1 MIRASSCSVCGAPL
15 QFEGRDVVVCTYCNA
30 ENRLLKT
37 HVGTDRGL
45 ASTSADERAELVDAM
60 RRRMMLA
67 NLAASAKKR
76 KPRLWLVTLLLLAP
90 IAVSLVFVVR
100 GARSVVNDV
109 GVHDAGLKG
118 VDDPRHWGSLR
129 PTVVDLGGDAVEDL
143 LGFYRGDP
151 RDPGKEFFAA
161 FDGATLAAKWTLGP
175 YGQYNGGQNNHVV
188 VRGGRALVVAGD
200 ATVHIVEIASGKE
213 LSAVQLSDKVQA
225 ACVPKASA
233 TSVWLQVA
241 DNQHVTVDLVS
252 GKAEHAARPADC
264 ANLGNVAAAQLVV
277 KDGGGLAY
285 AVLANEL
292 KIPGFSGQIVL
303 KTGENVVVVG
313 NKSPGTPLPMLVGG
327 TTAPPANLQE
337 AISAA
342 EVRFQQRAKF
352 FAARDGGKLAQDGGK
367 PAAFIVGGGTL
378 SLAWQKVLGPEG
390 PNSEARAASSPQAA
404 VIAGGVV
411 TCYGA
416 GSSKLR
422 LVRVEGATGKV
433 LWDILIPGTH
443 LSCDEILATATR
455 VYVVSRSSYLLA
467 FDATTG
473 AEVGLVGSRSALMR

>member
-45 ASTSADERAELVDAM
+45 ASASADERAELVDAM

-67 NLAASAKKR
+67 NIAASAKKR
-76 KPRLWLVTLLLLAP
+76 KPRLLLVALLLLAP
-90 IAVSLVFVVR
+90 IAVSLVFLVR
-100 GARSVVNDV
+100 GARSVVQDV
-109 GVHDAGLKG
+109 GVHDVGLKV

-151 RDPGKEFFAA
+151 RDPGKDFFAA

-200 ATVHIVEIASGKE
+200 ATVRIVEIASGKE
-213 LSAVQLSDKVQA
+213 LSTVQLSDKVQA

-264 ANLGNVAAAQLVV
+264 ANLGNDAATVLVV
-277 KDGGGLAY
+277 KDGGGVAY
-285 AVLANEL
+285 AVFANQL
-292 KIPGFSGQIVL
+292 KIAGFSGQIVL

-327 TTAPPANLQE
+327 TTAPPPNLQ
-337 AISAA
+337 AQ
-342 EVRFQQRAKF
+342 FL
-352 FAARDGGKLAQDGGK
+352 AARDGDKPARDGGK
-367 PAAFIVGGGTL
+367 PAAFVFGGGTL

-390 PNSEARAASSPQAA
+390 PNSEARAEFRPQAA

-411 TCYGA
+411 TCYAA

-422 LVRVEGATGKV
+422 LVRVEAATGKV
-433 LWDILIPGTH
+433 LWDIVIPGTH
-443 LSCDEILATATR
+443 SSCDEILATATR
-455 VYVVSRSSYLLA
+455 VYVVVRGSYLLA

-473 AEVGLVGSRSALMR
+473 AEVGLVGSRSDLTR

>member
-1 MIRASSCSVCGAPL
+1 MIHVSSCSVCGAPL

-30 ENRLLKT
+30 ENRLLQT

-67 NLAASAKKR
+67 NIAASAKKR
-76 KPRLWLVTLLLLAP
+76 KPRLLLVTLLLLAP
-90 IAVSLVFVVR
+90 IAVSLVFLVR
-100 GARSVVNDV
+100 GARSVVQDV
-109 GVHDAGLKG
+109 GVHDVGLKV

-175 YGQYNGGQNNHVV
+175 YGQYDGDQNNHIV

-200 ATVHIVEIASGKE
+200 ATVRIVEIASGKE
-213 LSAVQLSDKVQA
+213 LSTVQLSDKVQA
-225 ACVPKASA
+225 ACVPKAST

-252 GKAEHAARPADC
+252 GKSEHAARPADC
-264 ANLGNVAAAQLVV
+264 ANLGNDAATVLVV
-277 KDGGGLAY
+277 KDGGGVAY
-285 AVLANEL
+285 AVFANDL
-292 KIPGFSGQIVL
+292 KIAGFSGQIVL
-303 KTGENVVVVG
+303 KTGENVVVIG

-327 TTAPPANLQE
+327 TTAPPANLQ
-337 AISAA
+337 
-342 EVRFQQRAKF
+342 AKF
-352 FAARDGGKLAQDGGK
+352 LAARDGDKPARDGGK
-367 PAAFIVGGGTL
+367 PAAFVFVGGTL

-390 PNSEARAASSPQAA
+390 PNSEARAEFSPQAA

-411 TCYGA
+411 TCYAA

-422 LVRVEGATGKV
+422 LVRVEAATGKV
-433 LWDILIPGTH
+433 LWDIVIPGTH
-443 LSCDEILATATR
+443 SSCDEILATATR
-455 VYVVSRSSYLLA
+455 VYVVVRGSYLLA

-473 AEVGLVGSRSALMR
+473 AEVGLVGSRSDLTR